1 MAREK
6 PIPRS
11 KRKLLNRGLLRSRN
25 SDNVKN
31 FSIGLMD
38 IDSTIMY
45 YFNNVIQPKVEEN
58 GELIKVPLMYSNPER
73 WEAVQKRGYLLDN
86 KKQLIVPLIAF
97 KRSSIEKDTN
107 LSVDKFNPK
116 DPQLFYTF
124 QKRYTN
130 KNRYDKFS
138 VQQGLN
144 KTKEL
149 YTVAVPD
156 YITLTYEFVIWTS
169 YIEQMNKLVE
179 QIIYSEGAYW
189 GEDGKFKF
197 RTQIDSY
204 TDASEVA
211 VNTERLIKTTFS
223 VTLNGYLIPEEFN
236 NVVTT
241 QKSLTPKR
249 IVINDGIGIDLAD
262 LVGDRKDVRISV
274 KQENNQQ
281 GTLANPF
288 TLEGGT
294 GVSIG
299 GAGGLG
305 NGMFDGSTSATFQF
319 NIGQPVATTDE
330 VQFSAVSASNA
341 LHIGATSFAISQ
353 REDGRAQVNQDWVV
367 LGDLI
372 AENVRAENFIVSSS
386 TTYMTTSFSAGNTAF
401 GDSTDDLHHFTGS
414 VHVTGSFNVNG
425 TTAFSAISNDTTLA
439 DSSQSDVVTE
449 YAIKTYVDDKDSYLR
464 KQYVKK
470 AASISVPSTASFTAV
485 TASAPS
491 VLTATSEDDF
501 VFFING
507 QYMEHDAIAIQQAGS
522 SLLVKVDNS
531 SIGYDLESDDEIIAW
546 GKFNS

>member
-11 KRKLLNRGLLRSRN
+11 ARKATNRGHQRSRN
-25 SDNVKN
+25 DDNVKN

-58 GELIKVPLMYSNPER
+58 GELVKVPLMYSNPER
-73 WEAVQKRGYLLDN
+73 WEAVQKRGFLLDN

-97 KRSSIEKDTN
+97 KRSSIEKDTS
-107 LSVDKFNPK
+107 LSVDKLNSK

-156 YITLTYEFVIWTS
+156 YIKLTYEFVIWTS

-179 QIIYSEGAYW
+179 QIIYSEGSYW

-241 QKSLTPKR
+241 QKALTPKR
-249 IVINDGIGIDLAD
+249 IVINDGIGINIADLAD
-262 LVGDRKDVRISV
+262 GKKDVRISV
-274 KQENNQQ
+274 KKESNHQE
-281 GTLANPF
+281 TLANPF
-288 TLEGGT
+288 SIEGGV
-294 GVSIG
+294 GVSVG
-299 GAGGLG
+299 GHTGL
-305 NGMFDGSTSATFQF
+305 FDGSSPATFQL
-319 NIGQPVATTDE
+319 NIGQPVGITDT
-330 VQFSAVSASNA
+330 VQFANVSASSA
-341 LHIGATSFAISQ
+341 LHIGSTSFEISQ
-353 REDGRAQVNQDWVV
+353 RDDGKAQVDTDWVV
-367 LGDLI
+367 QGDI
-372 AENVRAENFIVSSS
+372 IAENFIVSSS
-386 TTYMTTSFSAGNTAF
+386 VTHMTQSFSSGSTIF
-401 GDSTDDLHHFTGS
+401 GDTLDDTHLFTGS
-414 VHVTGSFNVNG
+414 LAVTGSFNING
-425 TTAFSAISNDTTLA
+425 TTAFTAISNDTTLI
-439 DSSQSDVVTE
+439 DSSQSEVVTE
-449 YAIKTYVDDKDSYLR
+449 HAIKTYVDTRDAYLR
-464 KQYVKK
+464 KQYVKS
-470 AASISVPSTASFTAV
+470 AASITVPSTASFTAI
-485 TASAPS
+485 TASAPTE
-491 VLTATSEDDF
+491 LTATSEHDF

-507 QYMEHDAIAIQQAGS
+507 QYMEHDAISIQQAGS

-531 SIGYDLESDDEIIAW
+531 SIGYDLEADDEIIAQ

>member
-31 FSIGLMD
+31 FSVGLMD

-58 GELIKVPLMYSNPER
+58 GELVKVPLMYSNPER
-73 WEAVQKRGYLLDN
+73 WEAVQRRGYLLDN

-107 LSVDKFNPK
+107 LSVDKLNSK

-124 QKRYTN
+124 QKRYTS

-144 KTKEL
+144 KTREL

-156 YITLTYEFVIWTS
+156 YVTLTYEFVIWTS

-179 QIIYSEGAYW
+179 QIIYSEGSYW

-197 RTQIDSY
+197 RTSIDSY

-211 VNTERLIKTTFS
+211 VNAERLIKTTFS

-241 QKSLTPKR
+241 QKALTPKR
-249 IVINDGIGIDLAD
+249 VVINDGIGINVGD
-262 LVGDRKDVRISV
+262 LVDGKKDVRISV
-274 KQENNQQ
+274 KKDSSYQE
-281 GTLANPF
+281 TLANPF
-288 TLEGGT
+288 SVEGGV
-294 GVSIG
+294 GVSMG
-299 GAGGLG
+299 GHSGL
-305 NGMFDGSTSATFQF
+305 FDGSSPATFQI
-319 NIGQPVATTDE
+319 NIGQPVGTTDT
-330 VQFSAVSASNA
+330 VQFSNVSASSA
-341 LHIGATSFAISQ
+341 LHIGATSFEISQ
-353 REDGRAQVNQDWVV
+353 RADGRAQVDNDWVV

-401 GDSTDDLHHFTGS
+401 GDSYDDLHQFTGS
-414 VHVTGSFNVNG
+414 VHITGSFNVNG

-439 DSSQSDVVTE
+439 DSSQSDIVTE
-449 YAIKTYVDDKDSYLR
+449 YAIKTYVDTRDAYLR

-470 AASISVPSTASFTAV
+470 ATSISVPSTASFTAV
-485 TASAPS
+485 TASAPTE
-491 VLTATSEDDF
+491 LTTTSEDDF

-507 QYMEHDAIAIQQAGS
+507 QYMEHDAISIQQAGS

>member
-58 GELIKVPLMYSNPER
+58 GELVKVPLMYSNPER
-73 WEAVQKRGYLLDN
+73 WEAVQRRGFLLDN

-107 LSVDKFNPK
+107 LSVDKLNSK

-179 QIIYSEGAYW
+179 QIIYSEGSYW

-241 QKSLTPKR
+241 QKALTPKR
-249 IVINDGIGIDLAD
+249 IVINDGIGINIADLAD
-262 LVGDRKDVRISV
+262 GKKDVRISV
-274 KQENNQQ
+274 KKESNHQE
-281 GTLANPF
+281 TLANPF
-288 TLEGGT
+288 SVNGGV
-294 GVSIG
+294 GVTMG
-299 GAGGLG
+299 GHSGL
-305 NGMFDGSTSATFQF
+305 FDGSSPATFQI
-319 NIGQPVATTDE
+319 NIGQPVETTST
-330 VQFSAVSASNA
+330 VQFASISASSA
-341 LHIGATSFAISQ
+341 LHIGSTSFEISQ
-353 REDGRAQVNQDWVV
+353 REDGRAQVNKDWVV

-372 AENVRAENFIVSSS
+372 AENIRAENYIVSSS

-401 GDSTDDLHHFTGS
+401 GDSYDDLHQFTGS
-414 VHVTGSFNVNG
+414 VHITGSFNVNG
-425 TTAFSAISNDTTLA
+425 TTAFSAISNDTTLV
-439 DSSQSDVVTE
+439 DESQSDIVTE
-449 YAIKTYVDDKDSYLR
+449 YAIKTYVDTRDAYLR

-485 TASAPS
+485 TASAPTE
-491 VLTATSEDDF
+491 LTTTSEDDF

>member
-58 GELIKVPLMYSNPER
+58 GELVKVPLMYSNPER
-73 WEAVQKRGYLLDN
+73 WEAVQRRGFLLDN

-97 KRSSIEKDTN
+97 KRSSIEKDTS
-107 LSVDKFNPK
+107 LSVDKLNSK

-156 YITLTYEFVIWTS
+156 YIKLTYEFVIWTS

-179 QIIYSEGAYW
+179 QIIYSEGSYW

-249 IVINDGIGIDLAD
+249 IVINDGIGINIADLAD
-262 LVGDRKDVRISV
+262 GKKDVRISV
-274 KQENNQQ
+274 KKESNHQES
-281 GTLANPF
+281 LANPF
-288 TLEGGT
+288 SVEGGV
-294 GVSIG
+294 GVTMG
-299 GAGGLG
+299 GHSGL
-305 NGMFDGSTSATFQF
+305 FDGSSPATFQI
-319 NIGQPVATTDE
+319 NIGQPVETTST
-330 VQFSAVSASNA
+330 VQFINISASNA
-341 LHIGATSFAISQ
+341 VHIGDSSLEITQ
-353 REDGRAQVNQDWVV
+353 REDGRAQVNNDWVV

-372 AENVRAENFIVSSS
+372 AENVRAENYIVSSS

-401 GDSTDDLHHFTGS
+401 GDSIDDLHHFTGS
-414 VHVTGSFNVNG
+414 VNISGSLAIG
-425 TTAFSAISNDTTLA
+425 GSTAFTEVSNDITLA
-439 DSSQSDVVTE
+439 DESQSDPVTE

-485 TASAPS
+485 TASAPG

>member
-58 GELIKVPLMYSNPER
+58 GELVKVPLMYSNPER
-73 WEAVQKRGYLLDN
+73 WEAVQKRGFLLDN

-97 KRSSIEKDTN
+97 KRSSIEKDTS
-107 LSVDKFNPK
+107 LSVDKLNSK

-156 YITLTYEFVIWTS
+156 YIKLTYEFVIWTS

-179 QIIYSEGAYW
+179 QIIYSEGSYW

-241 QKSLTPKR
+241 QKALTPKR
-249 IVINDGIGIDLAD
+249 IVINDGIGINIADLAD
-262 LVGDRKDVRISV
+262 GKKDVRISV
-274 KQENNQQ
+274 KKESNHQE
-281 GTLANPF
+281 TLANPF
-288 TLEGGT
+288 SIEGGV
-294 GVSIG
+294 GVSVG
-299 GAGGLG
+299 GHTGL
-305 NGMFDGSTSATFQF
+305 FDGSSPATFQL
-319 NIGQPVATTDE
+319 NIGQPVGITDT
-330 VQFSAVSASNA
+330 VQFANVSASSA
-341 LHIGATSFAISQ
+341 LHIGSTSFEISQ
-353 REDGRAQVNQDWVV
+353 RDDGKAQVDTDWVV
-367 LGDLI
+367 QGDI
-372 AENVRAENFIVSSS
+372 IAENFIVSSS
-386 TTYMTTSFSAGNTAF
+386 VTHMTQSFSSGSTIF
-401 GDSTDDLHHFTGS
+401 GDTLDDTHLFTGS
-414 VHVTGSFNVNG
+414 LAVTGSFNING
-425 TTAFSAISNDTTLA
+425 TTAFTAISNDTTLI
-439 DSSQSDVVTE
+439 DSSQSEVVTE
-449 YAIKTYVDDKDSYLR
+449 HAIKTYVDTRDAYLR
-464 KQYVKK
+464 KQYVKS
-470 AASISVPSTASFTAV
+470 AASITVPSTASFTAI
-485 TASAPS
+485 TASAPTE
-491 VLTATSEDDF
+491 LTATSEHDF

-507 QYMEHDAIAIQQAGS
+507 QYMEHDAISIQQAGS

-531 SIGYDLESDDEIIAW
+531 SIGYDLEADDEIIAQ

>member
-58 GELIKVPLMYSNPER
+58 GELVKVPLMYSNPER

-249 IVINDGIGIDLAD
+249 IVINDGIGIDVAD

-288 TLEGGT
+288 SIEGGT
-294 GVSIG
+294 GVTVG
-299 GAGGLG
+299 GHSGL
-305 NGMFDGSTSATFQF
+305 FDGSSPANFQL
-319 NIGQPVATTDE
+319 NIGQPVGTTDN
-330 VQFSAVSASNA
+330 VGFNTVSASDA

-353 REDGRAQVNQDWVV
+353 RDDGRAQVNKDWVV

-372 AENVRAENFIVSSS
+372 AENVRAENYIVSSS

-401 GDSTDDLHHFTGS
+401 GDSIDDLHHFTGS
-414 VHVTGSFNVNG
+414 VNISGSLSIG
-425 TTAFSAISNDTTLA
+425 GSTAFTEVSNDITLA
-439 DSSQSDVVTE
+439 DESQSDPATE
-449 YAIKTYVDDKDSYLR
+449 YAIKTYVDTRDAYLR

-485 TASAPS
+485 TASSPTE
-491 VLTATSEDDF
+491 LTATSEDDF

>member
-58 GELIKVPLMYSNPER
+58 GELVKVPLMYSNPER
-73 WEAVQKRGYLLDN
+73 WEAVQKRGFLLDN

-97 KRSSIEKDTN
+97 KRSSIEKDTS
-107 LSVDKFNPK
+107 LSVDKLNSK

-156 YITLTYEFVIWTS
+156 YIKLTYEFVIWTS

-179 QIIYSEGAYW
+179 QIIYSEGSYW

-241 QKSLTPKR
+241 QKALTPKR
-249 IVINDGIGIDLAD
+249 IVINDGIGINIADLAD
-262 LVGDRKDVRISV
+262 GKKDVRISV
-274 KQENNQQ
+274 KKESNHQE
-281 GTLANPF
+281 TLANPF
-288 TLEGGT
+288 SIEGGV
-294 GVSIG
+294 GVSVG
-299 GAGGLG
+299 GHTGL
-305 NGMFDGSTSATFQF
+305 FDGSSPATFQL

-330 VQFSAVSASNA
+330 VQFASISASSA
-341 LHIGATSFAISQ
+341 LHIGSTSFEISQ
-353 REDGRAQVNQDWVV
+353 REDGRAQVNTDWVV

-372 AENVRAENFIVSSS
+372 AENVRAENFIISSS

-401 GDSTDDLHHFTGS
+401 GDSYDDLHHFTGS
-414 VHVTGSFNVNG
+414 VHITGSFNING
-425 TTAFSAISNDTTLA
+425 TTAFTAISNDTTLI
-439 DSSQSDVVTE
+439 DSSQSEVVTE
-449 YAIKTYVDDKDSYLR
+449 HAIKTYVDTRDAYLR
-464 KQYVKK
+464 KQYVKS
-470 AASISVPSTASFTAV
+470 AASITVPSTASFTAI
-485 TASAPS
+485 TASAPTE
-491 VLTATSEDDF
+491 LTATSEHDF

-507 QYMEHDAIAIQQAGS
+507 QYMEHDAISIQQAGS
-522 SLLVKVDNS
+522 SLLVKVDNG
-531 SIGYDLESDDEIIAW
+531 SIGYDLEADDEIIAQ

>member
-58 GELIKVPLMYSNPER
+58 GELVKVPLMYSNPER

-124 QKRYTN
+124 QKRYTQ

-241 QKSLTPKR
+241 QKALTPKR
-249 IVINDGIGIDLAD
+249 IVINDGIGINIADLAD
-262 LVGDRKDVRISV
+262 GKKDVRITV
-274 KQENNQQ
+274 KKESNQQ
-281 GTLANPF
+281 GILENPF
-288 TLEGGT
+288 SIVEGVGVTVGGHT
-294 GVSIG
+294 GV
-299 GAGGLG
+299 
-305 NGMFDGSTSATFQF
+305 FDGSSPATFQL
-319 NIGQPVATTDE
+319 NIGQPVGTTDE
-330 VQFSAVSASNA
+330 VQFSAVSASDA

-353 REDGRAQVNQDWVV
+353 RDDGRAQVNKDWVV

-372 AENVRAENFIVSSS
+372 AENVRAENYIVSSS

-401 GDSTDDLHHFTGS
+401 GDSIDDLHHFTGS
-414 VHVTGSFNVNG
+414 VNISGSLSIG
-425 TTAFSAISNDTTLA
+425 GSTAFTEVSNDTTLA
-439 DSSQSDVVTE
+439 DESQSDPVTE
-449 YAIKTYVDDKDSYLR
+449 YAIKTYVDTRDAYLR

-485 TASAPS
+485 TASAPGI
-491 VLTATSEDDF
+491 LTATSEDDF

>member
-6 PIPRS
+6 PIPRG
-11 KRKLLNRGLLRSRN
+11 KRKLLNRGLLRSRD

-38 IDSTIMY
+38 IDSAIMY

-58 GELIKVPLMYSNPER
+58 GELIKVPLVYSNPER
-73 WEAVQKRGYLLDN
+73 WSTVQKNGFLLDN

-107 LSVDKFNPK
+107 LSVDKLNSK

-124 QKRYTN
+124 QKRYSS

-149 YTVAVPD
+149 YSVAVPD
-156 YITLTYEFVIWTS
+156 YVTLTYEFIIWTS

-179 QIIYSEGAYW
+179 QIIYSEGSYW

-197 RTQIDSY
+197 RTSIDNY
-204 TDASEVA
+204 TDASEVS

-223 VTLNGYLIPEEFN
+223 VTLNGYLIPEAFN

-241 QKSLTPKR
+241 QKALTPKR
-249 IVINDGIGIDLAD
+249 IIINDGIGINLDN
-262 LVGDRKDVRISV
+262 LVDGKKDVRISV
-274 KQENNQQ
+274 KQASSAGGGGLENPI
-281 GTLANPF
+281 TLAA
-288 TLEGGT
+288 GT
-294 GVSIG
+294 GLTLDGEGAFDGTVPQTFTFSIG
-299 GAGGLG
+299 QDVGTS
-305 NGMFDGSTSATFQF
+305 ST
-319 NIGQPVATTDE
+319 
-330 VQFSAVSASNA
+330 VQFSNVSASSA
-341 LHIGATSFAISQ
+341 LHIGATSFEISQ
-353 REDGRAQVNQDWVV
+353 RADGRAQVDNDWVV

-386 TTYMTTSFSAGNTAF
+386 ITYMTTSFSSGSTAF
-401 GDSTDDLHHFTGS
+401 GDTLDDLHHFTGS
-414 VHVTGSFNVNG
+414 VNVTGSFNING
-425 TTAFSAISNDTTLA
+425 TNGFSSVSNDTTLV
-439 DSSQSDVVTE
+439 DSSQSDIVTE
-449 YAIKTYVDDKDSYLR
+449 HAIKTYVDTKDAYLR

-470 AASISVPSTASFTAV
+470 AVSISTPSTASFTAV
-485 TASAPS
+485 TASAPTG
-491 VLTATSEDDF
+491 LTTTNEQDF

-531 SIGYDLESDDEIIAW
+531 SIGYDLEADDEIIAW

>member
-58 GELIKVPLMYSNPER
+58 GELVKVPLMYSNPER
-73 WEAVQKRGYLLDN
+73 WEAVQKRGFLLDN

-124 QKRYTN
+124 QKRYTQ

-197 RTQIDSY
+197 RTSIDSY

-241 QKSLTPKR
+241 QKALTPKR
-249 IVINDGIGIDLAD
+249 VVINDGVGITVDD
-262 LVGDRKDVRISV
+262 LVDGKKDIRISV
-274 KQENNQQ
+274 KQENNSRS
-281 GTLANPF
+281 TLGNPF
-288 TLEGGT
+288 TIE
-294 GVSIG
+294 
-299 GAGGLG
+299 GGLG
-305 NGMFDGSTSATFQF
+305 VTMGGHIGPYDGSSPATFQI
-319 NIGQPVATTDE
+319 NIGQSVETTSS
-330 VQFSAVSASNA
+330 VQFSTVSASNA
-341 LHIGATSFAISQ
+341 FRVGYPTYSEISQ
-353 REDGRAQVNQDWVV
+353 REDGRAQVNNDWVV

-372 AENVRAENFIVSSS
+372 AENVRAENYIVSSS

-401 GDSTDDLHHFTGS
+401 GDSIDDLHHFTGS
-414 VHVTGSFNVNG
+414 VNISGSLSIG
-425 TTAFSAISNDTTLA
+425 GSTAFTEVSNDITLA
-439 DSSQSDVVTE
+439 DESQSDPVTE

-485 TASAPS
+485 TASAPGI
-491 VLTATSEDDF
+491 LTATSEDDF